1 LGTLPDLLAMY
12 DFVESSAAYTYMIQN
27 K

>member
-1 LGTLPDLLAMY
+1 LDLGTLPDLLAMY
-12 DFVESSAAYTYMIQN
+12 DFVESSAAYIIQN